1 MAGTPMLVALMAS
14 FLLCDAATARAED
27 LPDELWAPQAQPATF
42 QIVEV
47 VHVEG
52 QRPKTIS
59 LADSLLEQNVGAG
72 AGADIYWQAIANNP
86 SEYLAPSQE
95 MEAISEDDLIAWGTA
110 VCVSREGILLT
121 NAHMIQDD
129 DRSGLIAGIDAPF
142 VQVVNELKDRFGDYP
157 DRQQLLLLREW
168 YLNQSTGTGKFK
180 EVQVVLK
187 YSEPMQLTADETMQ
201 HVLAHE
207 LFPNVS
213 GLVFGPGPEDLV
225 RQPLT
230 VRAVPLA
237 AGTPIPGKDIA
248 VLKVS
253 PDADDPV
260 DPRDRLICLPLGD
273 SDAVIPGSFP
283 IQALGY
289 PGAAFDPYL
298 MNEGAGYRVNSQDGQ
313 IDQLREMQGG
323 WNAFEMT
330 ALIYHGHSG
339 GPVIDRHGNIVALN
353 VGVAQE
359 NPNVEVF
366 GRTLAVPINL
376 VREFLRQAG
385 IDALDPGPLVERWND
400 GLRAFAKGDYAT
412 AFSDFSIIL
421 YRQAAPFEPTS
432 ASNVRTDML
441 TPPKTARLLP
451 TAAQASKPP
460 PPVEKYLSPYVEDMW
475 LRSLRLLP

>member
-1 MAGTPMLVALMAS
+1 
-14 FLLCDAATARAED
+14 
-27 LPDELWAPQAQPATF
+27 
-42 QIVEV
+42 
-47 VHVEG
+47 
-52 QRPKTIS
+52 
-59 LADSLLEQNVGAG
+59 
-72 AGADIYWQAIANNP
+72 
-86 SEYLAPSQE
+86 
-95 MEAISEDDLIAWGTA
+95 
-110 VCVSREGILLT
+110 
-121 NAHMIQDD
+121 MIQDD

-142 VQVVNELKDRFGDYP
+142 VEVVNELKDRFGDYP

-248 VLKVS
+248 VLKIS

-421 YRQAAPFEPTS
+421 YRQAAPFEPTP
-432 ASNVRTDML
+432 ASNSGRTML

-475 LRSLRLLP
+475 LRSLRLLLRALGGSSLGPAGSRTLQPPARGDAADCAAQGADREMEALMKKWKEAGRKGVRGGGLSRQLSATCGSPWSPWHRAHNLLRATIQLGRNRID